1 MPSRK
6 IIIDQDALGPA
17 STNLQAIAMLLN
29 APDVEALG
37 ICVPTGD
44 HWRDLQ
50 VRHALRLLEI
60 MERTEIPVL
69 PGALAPLVHTP
80 RDHALWEKQHGRL
93 IYNGAWD
100 LTRPGRTIDPHAAP
114 DLPEGNPTTA
124 PADEHAANF
133 IIRQARAHPGEIS
146 LWCAG
151 PLTNI
156 AAAIETEPDMATAMA
171 SLVIMG
177 GTVAVPGNVT
187 PAAEF
192 NIWMDPE
199 AADIVFR
206 SGAPITMVGLDV
218 CHQTSFDRDR
228 AARLRRNGSPLAE
241 FVAGAAEAWIDVREQ
256 LFPEHEAL
264 HLYDTLAVAA
274 AIEPDLLDTRP
285 ALVEIETS
293 DGPAQGMTVTYQND
307 ILRQFLTDRDP
318 NAEVAVGVDSAR
330 FAKYF
335 NERVAG
341 RL

>member
-1 MPSRK
+1 MRL
-6 IIIDQDALGPA
+6 IIDTDLAMGTVGSDPEDGM
-17 STNLQAIAMLLN
+17 AILYALN
-29 APDVEALG
+29 APGV
-37 ICVPTGD
+37 
-44 HWRDLQ
+44 Q
-50 VRHALRLLEI
+50 VDGL
-60 MERTEIPVL
+60 T
-69 PGALAPLVHTP
+69 LVHGNVPLSQSWPNAHHLLT
-80 RDHALWEKQHGRL
+80 LVGR
-93 IYNGAWD
+93 
-100 LTRPGRTIDPHAAP
+100 P
-114 DLPEGNPTTA
+114 DLPVHAGAALPRDPGRRRLQAAWLAQRATVPQIVPAVEQPGAPGGTA
-124 PADEHAANF
+124 VEFLCRTVLEA
-133 IIRQARAHPGEIS
+133 PGQITVV
-146 LWCAG
+146 AIG

-156 AAAIETEPDMATAMA
+156 AAAIETEPDMGTAMA